1 MLVLLS
7 SCANLPDVPACIQLD
22 INKGYCFNTVSDKEF
37 AVNDDKNNPLG
48 MSWWEVKDYMIYLPR
63 DSWSEI
69 KSFIIKKC
77 RKHKGCGKHWKK
89 QIDSVDNTLN
99 RR

>member
-22 INKGYCFNTVSDKEF
+22 IHRGYCFNTVSDKEF
-37 AVNDDKNNPLG
+37 AVNDNADNPLG
-48 MSWWEVKDYMIYLPR
+48 KSWWEAKDVMIYLPYE
-63 DSWSEI
+63 SWVEI

-77 RKHKGCGKHWKK
+77 RQHKGCGSHWDK
-89 QIDSVDNTLN
+89 QIKAVDKKLN
-99 RR
+99 RP